1 MERYGTHC
9 EQTYRTNFNRGR
21 AKCIDWVKFNLALC
35 RRYLNMD
42 GLLAIAID
50 PSYISKSGKK
60 TPHIGTFWSGCA
72 SSMKHGLEIMGL
84 ALVDVHA
91 NSCMMLRAHQTP
103 STGELKMRNMTLVQH
118 YIAVIKRYKKDLL
131 KVTDIVVADAF
142 FSIRPFVDGIKECGF
157 HLVSRFRDT
166 ASLYYVYTGP
176 RSNKPGRPKT
186 LDGKINYKKLD
197 LTRMAELHIEG
208 LEGTAYTLIAY
219 SKALKQKVRL
229 VIWVMPNGKH
239 KLFFS
244 TKTSMSGE
252 EVLRTY
258 RSRFQIE
265 FCFRDAKQYTG
276 LTHCQARHKNQ
287 LDFSYNASFA
297 SQNVAKVM
305 MKENGVPYS
314 MASFKEIMASTYI
327 AKIIFDKCQSKP
339 NRKLISHTIKE
350 LFGWQR
356 KAAFPLSQILTNHCY
371 TVARGFRLVLVSLSV
386 VSLEQFHSLKLKLI
400 DLCRLVGIYSMKQD
414 VGLAHS
420 LLYIGGVGTGGC
432 APVSLS
438 HIHLRRTWLP
448 VRANRLVQ
456 APFSGLQLHAVC
468 ENTLRLFG

>member
-84 ALVDVHA
+84 ALVDVYA

-103 STGELKMRNMTLVQH
+103 STGELKLRNMTLVQH
-118 YIAVIKRYKKDLL
+118 YIAVIKRYKKELL

-176 RSNKPGRPKT
+176 RSHKPGRPKT

-197 LTRMAELHIEG
+197 LTRMAELHC
-208 LEGTAYTLIAY
+208 L
-219 SKALKQKVRL
+219 
-229 VIWVMPNGKH
+229 H
-239 KLFFS
+239 
-244 TKTSMSGE
+244 
-252 EVLRTY
+252 
-258 RSRFQIE
+258 
-265 FCFRDAKQYTG
+265 
-276 LTHCQARHKNQ
+276 THCLFKGFEEESAPCH
-287 LDFSYNASFA
+287 LDYA
-297 SQNVAKVM
+297 
-305 MKENGVPYS
+305 
-314 MASFKEIMASTYI
+314 
-327 AKIIFDKCQSKP
+327 
-339 NRKLISHTIKE
+339 
-350 LFGWQR
+350 QR
-356 KAAFPLSQILTNHCY
+356 KAQAFLLHKAHDDWRGSAQDLQIQIPDRVLLSRC
-371 TVARGFRLVLVSLSV
+371 
-386 VSLEQFHSLKLKLI
+386 K
-400 DLCRLVGIYSMKQD
+400 
-414 VGLAHS
+414 
-420 LLYIGGVGTGGC
+420 
-432 APVSLS
+432 
-438 HIHLRRTWLP
+438 
-448 VRANRLVQ
+448 
-456 APFSGLQLHAVC
+456 AVC
-468 ENTLRLFG
+468 WTDALPGKAHASAGLLLQRIILCTERGEGHDEGERAAIFHGLI

>member
-1 MERYGTHC
+1 MECYGTHC
-9 EQTYRTNFNRGR
+9 ESTYRTIFNRSR
-21 AKCIDWVKFNLALC
+21 AKCINWVKFNLSLS

-60 TPHIGTFWSGCA
+60 TPHVGTFWSGCA
-72 SSMKHGLEIMGL
+72 GSMKHGLEIMGL
-84 ALVDVHA
+84 ALVDVYA
-91 NSCMMLRAHQTP
+91 NNCMMLRAHQT
-103 STGELKMRNMTLVQH
+103 SSIGELKLRNMTLVQH
-118 YIAVIKRYKKDLL
+118 YIVVIKHYRKELL

-142 FSIRPFVDGIKECGF
+142 FSIRPFVDGIKEQGF
-157 HLVSRFRDT
+157 HLVRRFRDT

-197 LTRMAELHIEG
+197 LTRMAKMHIEG

-229 VIWVMPNGKH
+229 VIWVIPNSKH

-244 TKTSMSGE
+244 TKN
-252 EVLRTY
+252 

-276 LTHCQARHKNQ
+276 LAHCQARHKNQ

-297 SQNVAKVM
+297 SQNVAKLM
-305 MKENGVPYS
+305 MKENRLPYS
-314 MASFKEIMASTYI
+314 MASFKELMASTYI
-327 AKIIFDKCQSKP
+327 AKLIFDRCRSIP

-356 KAAFPLSQILTNHCY
+356 KAA
-371 TVARGFRLVLVSLSV
+371 
-386 VSLEQFHSLKLKLI
+386 
-400 DLCRLVGIYSMKQD
+400 
-414 VGLAHS
+414 
-420 LLYIGGVGTGGC
+420 
-432 APVSLS
+432 
-438 HIHLRRTWLP
+438 
-448 VRANRLVQ
+448 
-456 APFSGLQLHAVC
+456 
-468 ENTLRLFG
+468 